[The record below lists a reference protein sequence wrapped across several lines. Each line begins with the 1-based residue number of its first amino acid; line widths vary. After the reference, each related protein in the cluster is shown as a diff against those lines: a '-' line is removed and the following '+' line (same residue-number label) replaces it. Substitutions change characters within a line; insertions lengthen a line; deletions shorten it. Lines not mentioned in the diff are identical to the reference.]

1 MSLPSVGHNIVIDLD
16 KKTAQIIN
24 TKSDGSKNILTIFA
38 NSPDNPDGKFDVG
51 DSIAF
56 TDEKGRTVSSGE
68 LVDTRN
74 FNIEFDTGVVA
85 NLLEKLKGKTPEQ
98 LSKLKEVEMS
108 GVTFDPI
115 KCTNAS
121 KGLMQTAAEINNRV
135 KEQERIKEQNRLLAM
150 QQPQFAQQS
159 YMTNPYMTGYNP
171 YATSYTPYG
180 YNSYNALNY
189 AQPVQNTAI
198 GSYQNPYSSAG
209 ALGTYSNT
217 LGTSSYDYLQNFG
230 YQDYSI
236 SNILDS
242 TDYSHSPLYRKY
254 AKNPDML
261 FKIMELQQAS
271 QFNRLF
277 NAHLNAEYNNP
288 YTRWSAMYDF
298 AHGDYGSICRY
309 NRNQAMKRNAFMY
322 ASGGIHPYNA
332 IYQTNARQAAI
343 RNELARMG
351 LSMYDLDY
359 NFW

>member
-38 NSPDNPDGKFDVG
+38 NSPNKQDNTFNAG
-51 DSIAF
+51 DTYTI
-56 TDEKGRTVSSGE
+56 TDENGKTITNAE
-68 LVDTRN
+68 L
-74 FNIEFDTGVVA
+74 DTGAVA
-85 NLLEKLKGKTPEQ
+85 NFLKVAMDKTPEQ
-98 LSKLKEVEMS
+98 LKSLKEIQLSGSSFNPANAGEKRLFEYANEMNETAKKAREAQEKAETYGAIANS
-108 GVTFDPI
+108 YHQLYNMRSIGSYYPTNTFGYNTPVQTMPI
-115 KCTNAS
+115 GGYYQTNA
-121 KGLMQTAAEINNRV
+121 L
-135 KEQERIKEQNRLLAM
+135 
-150 QQPQFAQQS
+150 
-159 YMTNPYMTGYNP
+159 
-171 YATSYTPYG
+171 
-180 YNSYNALNY
+180 SYNT
-189 AQPVQNTAI
+189 PIQNMPI
-198 GSYQNPYSSAG
+198 GGYQNPYR
-209 ALGTYSNT
+209 TI
-217 LGTSSYDYLQNFG
+217 SSYPSTTNYSVPTLPINNNT
-230 YQDYSI
+230 YYDYSI
-236 SNILDS
+236 SEILDN
-242 TDYSHSPLYRKY
+242 TDYSKSPLYRKY

-298 AHGDYGSICRY
+298 AHGDYGSLHRY